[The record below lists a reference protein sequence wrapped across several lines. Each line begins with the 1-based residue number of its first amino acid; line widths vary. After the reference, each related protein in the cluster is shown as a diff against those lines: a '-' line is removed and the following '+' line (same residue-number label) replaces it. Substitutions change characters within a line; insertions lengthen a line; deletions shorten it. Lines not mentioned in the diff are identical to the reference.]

1 MDILIHVGDSADPLW
16 YKDGDVIGCYPFL
29 GTLLQNGQN
38 ICLPKKFD
46 YNSAGLRDFG
56 TLLEKYEQKVHKY
69 KYERVNSNEVLIT
82 NLLTE
87 EQEIDSSI
95 DLYSVISKMI
105 AIPNHTVFG
114 NEQGKEVW
122 YMKKLPL
129 FGDSAKIN
137 SIWDDIEQH
146 TDNLRQNNMR
156 KQFTPTVKQTML
168 ALDCT
173 GFLNNVY
180 TEISKH
186 TACDRSSPITVREN
200 ENDETIQTTLIAKRQ
215 WKIPYKDMD
224 SDLGIDIDNVLDF
237 NKIVDPR
244 QDVQQSEKNKLD
256 DIMFDKVDLGEYT
269 L

>member
-1 MDILIHVGDSADPLW
+1 MDMLIHIGDSPDPLG

-29 GTLLQNGQN
+29 NTLLQRGQN

-46 YNSAGLRDFG
+46 YNSVGLRNFG
-56 TLLEKYEQKVHKY
+56 TLLEKYEQKTHKY
-69 KYERVNSNEVLIT
+69 KCERINSNQILKT

-87 EQEIDSSI
+87 EQETISPI
-95 DLYSVISKMI
+95 NLYGFITKMLS
-105 AIPNHTVFG
+105 IPNHAVFG
-114 NEQGKEVW
+114 TEQGQEVW

-156 KQFTPTVKQTML
+156 KEFTPTVKQTML

-173 GFLNNVY
+173 GFLNSSY

-186 TACDRSSPITVREN
+186 TACDRSSSIVVRED

-215 WKIPYKDMD
+215 WKIPYKDIG
-224 SDLGIDIDNVLDF
+224 SELAIDIDDVLDL

-244 QDVQQSEKNKLD
+244 QDIQQTEKNKLD
-256 DIMFDKVDLGEYT
+256 DIMFDKVDLGEHT

>member
-1 MDILIHVGDSADPLW
+1 MLIHIGDSPDPLG

-29 GTLLQNGQN
+29 NTLLQRGQN
-38 ICLPKKFD
+38 ICLPKKFG

-56 TLLEKYEQKVHKY
+56 TLLEKYEQKTHKY
-69 KYERVNSNEVLIT
+69 KCERVNSNQVLRT

-87 EQEIDSSI
+87 EQETISPTN
-95 DLYSVISKMI
+95 LYGFITKLLS
-105 AIPNHTVFG
+105 IPNHTIFG
-114 NEQGKEVW
+114 TQQGREVW
-122 YMKKLPL
+122 YMEKLPL

-146 TDNLRQNNMR
+146 TGNLRQDNMR
-156 KQFTPTVKQTML
+156 KEFTPTEKQTML
-168 ALDCT
+168 VLDCT

-186 TACDRSSPITVREN
+186 TASGRSSPITTRTD

-224 SDLGIDIDNVLDF
+224 SELGIDIDDVLDL

-244 QDVQQSEKNKLD
+244 QDIQQAEKNKLD

>member
-1 MDILIHVGDSADPLW
+1 MDMLIHIGDSPDPLG

-29 GTLLQNGQN
+29 NTLLQRGQN
-38 ICLPKKFD
+38 ICLPKKFG

-56 TLLEKYEQKVHKY
+56 TLLEKYEQKTHKY
-69 KYERVNSNEVLIT
+69 KCERVNSNQVLRT

-87 EQEIDSSI
+87 EQETISPTN
-95 DLYSVISKMI
+95 LYRFITKLLS
-105 AIPNHTVFG
+105 IPNHTIFG
-114 NEQGKEVW
+114 TEQGREVW
-122 YMKKLPL
+122 YMEKLPL
-129 FGDSAKIN
+129 FGDSTKIH

-146 TDNLRQNNMR
+146 TGNLRQNNMR
-156 KQFTPTVKQTML
+156 KEFTPTVKQRML

-173 GFLNNVY
+173 GFLNSTY

-186 TACDRSSPITVREN
+186 TASDRSSPIVVRED

-224 SDLGIDIDNVLDF
+224 SELAIDIDDVLDL

-244 QDVQQSEKNKLD
+244 QDIQQTEKNKLD
-256 DIMFDKVDLGEYT
+256 NIMFDKVDLGEYI

>member
-1 MDILIHVGDSADPLW
+1 MDMLIYIGDSPDPLG

-29 GTLLQNGQN
+29 NTLLQRGQN
-38 ICLPKKFD
+38 ICLPKKFG

-56 TLLEKYEQKVHKY
+56 TLLEKYEQKTHKY
-69 KYERVNSNEVLIT
+69 KYERVNSNQVLKT

-87 EQEIDSSI
+87 EQETISPTN
-95 DLYSVISKMI
+95 LYEFVTKLLS
-105 AIPNHTVFG
+105 IPNHTIFG
-114 NEQGKEVW
+114 TQQGREVW
-122 YMKKLPL
+122 YMEKLPL
-129 FGDSAKIN
+129 FEDSAKIH

-156 KQFTPTVKQTML
+156 KEFTPTEKQTML

-173 GFLNNVY
+173 GFLNNTY
-180 TEISKH
+180 KEISKH
-186 TACDRSSPITVREN
+186 TASDRSSPIVVRED

-224 SDLGIDIDNVLDF
+224 SELGIDIDDVLDF

-256 DIMFDKVDLGEYT
+256 DIMFDKVNLGEYV

>member
-1 MDILIHVGDSADPLW
+1 MDVLIHIGDSPDPLW

-29 GTLLQNGQN
+29 GTLLQKGQN

-56 TLLEKYEQKVHKY
+56 TLLEKYEQKTHKY
-69 KYERVNSNEVLIT
+69 KCERINSNQILKT

-87 EQEIDSSI
+87 EQETVSPTN
-95 DLYSVISKMI
+95 LYDFISKMLS
-105 AIPNHTVFG
+105 IPNHAVFG
-114 NEQGKEVW
+114 TEQGQEVW
-122 YMKKLPL
+122 YMEKLPL

-146 TDNLRQNNMR
+146 TGNLRQDNMR
-156 KQFTPTVKQTML
+156 KEFTPTVKQTML
-168 ALDCT
+168 VLDCT

-180 TEISKH
+180 KEISKH
-186 TACDRSSPITVREN
+186 TASDRSSAIAVRQD
-200 ENDETIQTTLIAKRQ
+200 ENDETIQSTLIAKRQ

-224 SDLGIDIDNVLDF
+224 SELAIDIDDVLDL

-244 QDVQQSEKNKLD
+244 QDIQQSEKNKLD
-256 DIMFDKVDLGEYT
+256 DIMFDKVDLGEYI